1 MDRKRKLDSIFEA
14 FSIVSGGNYVYVCDM
29 KQDLSRWSKSAV
41 EYFGL
46 PSEYMQNAQSIWS
59 EHLHPLDRE
68 YFNESI
74 DGIFRGEGMDHML
87 EYRARRVDGEYV
99 ICVCHGVVILGDD
112 GNPEYFC
119 GSIRNHDSV
128 SYVDD
133 VTNLRSLYGFL
144 DDVKAAFWK
153 NKELD
158 ILMIGVE
165 EFSRTNDIFGYTFGN
180 RALRKLGSI
189 LMDLYRREGK
199 VYRMDGTKFAVIASH
214 SSMERLGKL
223 YSELQEI
230 CAKDFYVGSD
240 RLTLSFCAGALHLDK
255 FSVSP
260 DTVYSC
266 LKYAVHESKVGHH
279 GELFVF
285 QDVLNDENRNNLTRL
300 NVIRNSIVDECA
312 GFELF
317 YQPVVNAST
326 EELCGA
332 EALIRWRNKDYGLVP
347 PFLFVPILEQ
357 DSLFPEL
364 GKWILREAMMSGN
377 RIRAKYPDF
386 VMNVNLSY
394 AQLER
399 VDFIDVVTDL
409 LKVTRFPAKNLC
421 LEITERC
428 RLLDV
433 NLLKRIFEKLRELG
447 VRIALDDFGTGFSS
461 LGVLRKLPIDCVK
474 IDRDYVLNIQSSEDD
489 QNTVKFIAQLA
500 KSFGAE
506 LCVEGV
512 ETQEMRDMLRR
523 FNVTTFQGFFYS
535 RPIPLEEFCEKYN
548 C

>member
-1 MDRKRKLDSIFEA
+1 
-14 FSIVSGGNYVYVCDM
+14 
-29 KQDLSRWSKSAV
+29 
-41 EYFGL
+41 
-46 PSEYMQNAQSIWS
+46 
-59 EHLHPLDRE
+59 
-68 YFNESI
+68 
-74 DGIFRGEGMDHML
+74 
-87 EYRARRVDGEYV
+87 
-99 ICVCHGVVILGDD
+99 
-112 GNPEYFC
+112 
-119 GSIRNHDSV
+119 
-128 SYVDD
+128 
-133 VTNLRSLYGFL
+133 
-144 DDVKAAFWK
+144 
-153 NKELD
+153 
-158 ILMIGVE
+158 
-165 EFSRTNDIFGYTFGN
+165 
-180 RALRKLGSI
+180 
-189 LMDLYRREGK
+189 
-199 VYRMDGTKFAVIASH
+199 
-214 SSMERLGKL
+214 
-223 YSELQEI
+223 
-230 CAKDFYVGSD
+230 
-240 RLTLSFCAGALHLDK
+240 
-255 FSVSP
+255 
-260 DTVYSC
+260 
-266 LKYAVHESKVGHH
+266 
-279 GELFVF
+279 
-285 QDVLNDENRNNLTRL
+285 
-300 NVIRNSIVDECA
+300 
-312 GFELF
+312 
-317 YQPVVNAST
+317 
-326 EELCGA
+326 
-332 EALIRWRNKDYGLVP
+332 
-347 PFLFVPILEQ
+347 LFVPILEQ

-500 KSFGAE
+500 ESFGAE

>member
-1 MDRKRKLDSIFEA
+1 M
-14 FSIVSGGNYVYVCDM
+14 
-29 KQDLSRWSKSAV
+29 
-41 EYFGL
+41 
-46 PSEYMQNAQSIWS
+46 
-59 EHLHPLDRE
+59 
-68 YFNESI
+68 
-74 DGIFRGEGMDHML
+74 
-87 EYRARRVDGEYV
+87 
-99 ICVCHGVVILGDD
+99 
-112 GNPEYFC
+112 
-119 GSIRNHDSV
+119 
-128 SYVDD
+128 
-133 VTNLRSLYGFL
+133 
-144 DDVKAAFWK
+144 
-153 NKELD
+153 
-158 ILMIGVE
+158 
-165 EFSRTNDIFGYTFGN
+165 
-180 RALRKLGSI
+180 
-189 LMDLYRREGK
+189 
-199 VYRMDGTKFAVIASH
+199 
-214 SSMERLGKL
+214 
-223 YSELQEI
+223 
-230 CAKDFYVGSD
+230 
-240 RLTLSFCAGALHLDK
+240 
-255 FSVSP
+255 
-260 DTVYSC
+260 
-266 LKYAVHESKVGHH
+266 
-279 GELFVF
+279 
-285 QDVLNDENRNNLTRL
+285 
-300 NVIRNSIVDECA
+300 
-312 GFELF
+312 
-317 YQPVVNAST
+317 VNAST